1 MPSVALVRAISQR
14 AEGYPSQRGG
24 KAVASL
30 GLGLGFVARP
40 WIRCCNLYASSFL
53 DVLC

>member
-1 MPSVALVRAISQR
+1 MARVRDSSQH

-24 KAVASL
+24 KAVALL

-40 WIRCCNLYASSFL
+40 KLRRDILLESSFL
-53 DVLC
+53 DPL